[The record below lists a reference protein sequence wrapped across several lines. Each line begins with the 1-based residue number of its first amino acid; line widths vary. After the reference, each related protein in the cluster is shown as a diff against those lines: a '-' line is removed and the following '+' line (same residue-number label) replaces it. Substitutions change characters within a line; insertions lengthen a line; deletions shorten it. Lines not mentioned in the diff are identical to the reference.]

1 MTDFPSLPAMAAA
14 APPETETVVLSE
26 VEVRPLLTKLLVTA
40 LNWGDDLQAGTPP
53 SSCEPVTA
61 TEAGSSF
68 VSVLNT
74 VTALPF
80 PLTRRPPLSWTVR
93 SGESMN

>member
-40 LNWGDDLQAGTPP
+40 LLGEMTFRLVRRP